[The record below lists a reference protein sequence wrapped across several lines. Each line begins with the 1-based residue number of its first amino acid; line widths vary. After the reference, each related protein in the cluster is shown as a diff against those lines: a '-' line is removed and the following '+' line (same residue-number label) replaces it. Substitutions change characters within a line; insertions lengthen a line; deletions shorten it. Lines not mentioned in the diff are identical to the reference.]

1 MIFQRATRREFT
13 QSAAGVFV
21 ALFAILLTTQLI
33 RLLSEAASGAVAP
46 EAVVALLGF
55 SALHYIPAL
64 LSLSAFVAILLSL
77 SRAYRDSEMVVWFS
91 SGVSL
96 LAWIR
101 PVLVFLAP
109 LLIAISA
116 LSLFASPW
124 ALSKSAEYRGALSSQ
139 RDAGQVS
146 PGAFQESA
154 SGSRVVFV
162 EAVADDQTFV
172 RNVFVSSVENQR
184 LGVTMATRG
193 HQEIAENG
201 DRFLVLENGRRYEI
215 IPGTPEFRVLE
226 YGRYAVRIETKESR
240 GIERTPRNTPT
251 LELMA
256 IDQPAYRA
264 ELMWRLSVPI
274 SAVVLALL
282 AIPLSFVNPRAGRS
296 ANLLL
301 ALFTYLLYNN
311 LMTISQAWIAGGRT
325 SFAVGLFGVHL
336 IMLAVLP
343 FMFYRRIA
351 IFSLG
356 RWFR

>member
-1 MIFQRATRREFT
+1 MA
-13 QSAAGVFV
+13 
-21 ALFAILLTTQLI
+21 
-33 RLLSEAASGAVAP
+33 
-46 EAVVALLGF
+46 
-55 SALHYIPAL
+55 
-64 LSLSAFVAILLSL
+64 
-77 SRAYRDSEMVVWFS
+77 
-91 SGVSL
+91 
-96 LAWIR
+96 
-101 PVLVFLAP
+101 
-109 LLIAISA
+109 
-116 LSLFASPW
+116 
-124 ALSKSAEYRGALSSQ
+124 RGMS
-139 RDAGQVS
+139 
-146 PGAFQESA
+146 
-154 SGSRVVFV
+154 
-162 EAVADDQTFV
+162 
-172 RNVFVSSVENQR
+172 
-184 LGVTMATRG
+184 
-193 HQEIAENG
+193 
-201 DRFLVLENGRRYEI
+201 LVLENGRRYEI

-336 IMLAVLP
+336 IMLAILP

>member
-1 MIFQRATRREFT
+1 MAH
-13 QSAAGVFV
+13 
-21 ALFAILLTTQLI
+21 ALGET
-33 RLLSEAASGAVAP
+33 
-46 EAVVALLGF
+46 
-55 SALHYIPAL
+55 
-64 LSLSAFVAILLSL
+64 
-77 SRAYRDSEMVVWFS
+77 
-91 SGVSL
+91 
-96 LAWIR
+96 
-101 PVLVFLAP
+101 AP
-109 LLIAISA
+109 LLLIGMIS
-116 LSLFASPW
+116 F
-124 ALSKSAEYRGALSSQ
+124 
-139 RDAGQVS
+139 V
-146 PGAFQESA
+146 PG
-154 SGSRVVFV
+154 V
-162 EAVADDQTFV
+162 
-172 RNVFVSSVENQR
+172 
-184 LGVTMATRG
+184 
-193 HQEIAENG
+193 
-201 DRFLVLENGRRYEI
+201 
-215 IPGTPEFRVLE
+215 P
-226 YGRYAVRIETKESR
+226 
-240 GIERTPRNTPT
+240 
-251 LELMA
+251 MA